1 MTDTDQ
7 PHHRV
12 DLKRLSPLEMRF
24 LEFDP
29 QLIITVVMVFERP
42 DNGGPVPSFGDFV
55 RLIERRIYNVPQWRR
70 RLRRAP
76 GDLGPPVW
84 DEVPIDV
91 KYHVRRH
98 ISGTGGNRTTA
109 ARPLTIGDLER
120 LAAAEVHTAFDYE
133 RPVWRMT
140 FVEEVE
146 GNRFGLVAAA
156 HHVLV
161 DAVGG
166 MAMLAGTVFDL
177 TADPE
182 PEPEPTQS
190 SETPPPS
197 FSPEYSPPTTPEFL
211 WSAVSYRVDGAVS
224 LVRSLGRLLRGAGQV
239 WNPKT
244 LEDAGRLLS
253 IIAGRQSRP
262 PQPHSLSVPLADEAR
277 VLFLDASL
285 SELREL
291 ARGLGATFNDVLLSS
306 LAGGIRYWHLQRDA
320 EPVDMRCGLVV
331 RLGERAA
338 RGDSN
343 PTVRVFVD
351 LPVTEE
357 DSLRRIRTVAART
370 SVFKANEDAQLIK
383 RVEDVAEQLPE
394 PVRRRLIGLLYQNE
408 FSNLV
413 SLSNFPGVAIPVF
426 MLGARLAQIFPV
438 VTLTGTYRLGI
449 VATSVMDQA
458 CLSCTVD
465 GNVPDAELIAE
476 GMRREMH
483 LLAKRQRDLRAVR
496 SVPLFSSVAEK
507 DQLEMASSI
516 EEVLLP
522 PGSSVF
528 EEADPPDYFYI
539 LEEGSVEVIGGGNF
553 LRALE
558 APDFFGEVGLVTG
571 ERRSASIRT
580 RTAVT
585 LLRLS
590 RDRFVPLVMEDP
602 VSRRVAEGLVMMV
615 KSGQGGHPDRDR

>member
-7 PHHRV
+7 PHPKVASR
-12 DLKRLSPLEMRF
+12 RLSPLEMRF

-29 QLIITVVMVFERP
+29 QLIIAVVMLFDRP
-42 DNGGPVPSFGDFV
+42 ENGGPAPSFEDFV
-55 RLIERRIYNVPQWRR
+55 GLIERRIYNVPQWRR
-70 RLRRAP
+70 RLRRVP
-76 GDLGPPVW
+76 GDPGPAVW
-84 DEVPIDV
+84 DEVPIDI
-91 KYHVRRH
+91 KYHVRRLVP
-98 ISGTGGNRTTA
+98 GAGGNGTTGGG
-109 ARPLTIGDLER
+109 PLTIGDLEN
-120 LAAAEVHTAFDYE
+120 LAATEVHSDFDYE

-140 FVEEVE
+140 FVEEIE
-146 GNRFGLVAAA
+146 GDRFGLVVAA

-166 MAMLAGTVFDL
+166 MAMLAGTIFDL
-177 TADPE
+177 TAEPDLTESAAAPPFSLAPE
-182 PEPEPTQS
+182 A
-190 SETPPPS
+190 
-197 FSPEYSPPTTPEFL
+197 SPPTAPEFL
-211 WSAVSYRVDGAVS
+211 WNAVSHRVDGAVS
-224 LVRSLGRLLRGAGQV
+224 LVRSVGRALRGAGQV

-244 LEDAGRLLS
+244 IEDAGRLLS

-262 PQPHSLSVPLADEAR
+262 PQPYSLSVPLADEAR
-277 VLFLDASL
+277 VLFWDTSL

-306 LAGGIRYWHLQRDA
+306 LAGGIRHWHLQRDV

-343 PTVRVFVD
+343 PTVRVFID

-357 DSLRRIRTVAART
+357 DSLRRIRSVAART
-370 SVFKANEDAQLIK
+370 SVFKANEDAELIT
-383 RVEDVAEQLPE
+383 RVEDAAEQFPE
-394 PVRRRLIGLLYQNE
+394 PVRRRLIGLLYHNE

-413 SLSNFPGVAIPVF
+413 SLSNFPGVAIPVY
-426 MLGARLAQIFPV
+426 MLGAQLAQIFPV

-465 GNVPDAELIAE
+465 GNVPDADLIAD
-476 GMRREMH
+476 GMKRELH
-483 LLAKRQRDLRAVR
+483 LLSKRQRDLRAVR

-516 EEVLLP
+516 EEVGFP
-522 PGSSVF
+522 AGSSVF
-528 EEADPPDYFYI
+528 EENDHPDYFYI
-539 LEEGSVEVIGGGNF
+539 LEEGSVEVIEGGQVV
-553 LRALE
+553 RALE

-602 VSRRVAEGLVMMV
+602 VSRRVAEGLVMMA
-615 KSGQGGHPDRDR
+615 KSGHGGQLDTGR

>member
-1 MTDTDQ
+1 M
-7 PHHRV
+7 
-12 DLKRLSPLEMRF
+12 
-24 LEFDP
+24 
-29 QLIITVVMVFERP
+29 
-42 DNGGPVPSFGDFV
+42 
-55 RLIERRIYNVPQWRR
+55 PQWRR
-70 RLRRAP
+70 RLRRVP
-76 GDLGPPVW
+76 GDPGPAVW
-84 DEVPIDV
+84 DEVPIDIA
-91 KYHVRRH
+91 YHVHRH
-98 ISGTGGNRTTA
+98 SAAADGNGSAGGG
-109 ARPLTIGDLER
+109 PLTIGDLEN
-120 LAAAEVHTAFDYE
+120 LAATEVHRDFDYE

-146 GNRFGLVAAA
+146 GDRFGLVAAA

-177 TADPE
+177 TA
-182 PEPEPTQS
+182 EPEPTESAGAAPSPLFPPS
-190 SETPPPS
+190 SEAP
-197 FSPEYSPPTTPEFL
+197 PPTTPEIV
-211 WSAVSYRVDGAVS
+211 WNAVSYRVDGAVS
-224 LVRSLGRLLRGAGQV
+224 LVRSVGRMLRGAGQV

-244 LEDAGRLLS
+244 IEDAGRLLS
-253 IIAGRQSRP
+253 IIAGRQRRP

-277 VLFLDASL
+277 VLFWDTSL

-306 LAGGIRYWHLQRDA
+306 LAGGIRHWHLQRDL

-331 RLGERAA
+331 RLGDRAA

-343 PTVRVFVD
+343 PTARVFID

-357 DSLRRIRTVAART
+357 DALRRIRTVAART
-370 SVFKANEDAQLIK
+370 SVFKANEDAELIK

-394 PVRRRLIGLLYQNE
+394 PVRRRLISLLYQNE

-413 SLSNFPGVAIPVF
+413 SLSNFPGVAVPVY

-465 GNVPDAELIAE
+465 GNVPDADLIAD
-476 GMRREMH
+476 GMKRELH
-483 LLAKRQRDLRAVR
+483 LLSKRQRDLRAVR
-496 SVPLFSSVAEK
+496 SVPLFSSVADK

-516 EEVLLP
+516 EEVYLSA
-522 PGSSVF
+522 GSSVF
-528 EEADPPDYFYI
+528 EQSDHPDYFYM
-539 LEEGSVEVIGGGNF
+539 LEEGSVEVVEGE
-553 LRALE
+553 RVVRVLE

-571 ERRSASIRT
+571 EPRSASIRA

-585 LLRLS
+585 LLRLN

-602 VSRRVAEGLVMMV
+602 VSRRVAEGLVMV
-615 KSGQGGHPDRDR
+615 AKSNQGGQPDSGR